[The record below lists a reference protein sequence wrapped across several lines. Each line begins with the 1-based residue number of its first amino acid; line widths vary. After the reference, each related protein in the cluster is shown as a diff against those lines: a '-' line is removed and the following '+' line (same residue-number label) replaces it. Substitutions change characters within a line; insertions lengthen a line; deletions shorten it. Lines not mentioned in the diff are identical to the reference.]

1 MKTVSVFRGFIAIS
15 GAYCV
20 LFSAWLAHGAQ
31 TLPVPVIKSLDAAL
45 NIQFLH
51 TLTLLSLYVW
61 YNLAPQKSL
70 KISLILFT
78 IGTILFS
85 GSIYI
90 KTLTGFSMLG
100 QLAPL
105 GGVTLALAWL
115 SLLAQRKQS

>member
-1 MKTVSVFRGFIAIS
+1 M
-15 GAYCV
+15 

-31 TLPVPVIKSLDAAL
+31 TLPPQVVKSLDAAL

-51 TLTLLSLYVW
+51 TITLLSLYVW
-61 YNLAPQKSL
+61 YNLAPQKPL

-78 IGTILFS
+78 IGIILFS

-100 QLAPL
+100 KLAPL
-105 GGVTLALAWL
+105 GGITLALAWL